1 MGDGFS
7 DRIRL
12 SRKSIAGYATETW
25 PDYGENPADINYCFY
40 IQPSFIN
47 IFNFIQVT
55 ESQMYFT
62 LCLSRIARYAPSP
75 AWQNPSCDS
84 DP

>member
-12 SRKSIAGYATETW
+12 SRKSIAGYATETR

-47 IFNFIQVT
+47 IFNFIKVT
-55 ESQMYFT
+55 SGLGIANVFYPLSQSHSS
-62 LCLSRIARYAPSP
+62 LCSIDCMAKSKL
-75 AWQNPSCDS
+75 
-84 DP
+84 